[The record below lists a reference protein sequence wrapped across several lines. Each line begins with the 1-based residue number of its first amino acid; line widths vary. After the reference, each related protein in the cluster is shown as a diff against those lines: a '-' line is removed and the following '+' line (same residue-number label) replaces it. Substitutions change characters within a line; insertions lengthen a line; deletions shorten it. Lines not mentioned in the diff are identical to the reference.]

1 MSSGQ
6 ATHQPHPPT
15 YRFRARAVQCQSR
28 SFNGRG
34 RNNHPVSNAET
45 LPQNGE
51 TIARQYLSSSTDP
64 TGADPT
70 GADPIPVPVGG
81 GRGRHLADEATGRAA
96 GAGGCP
102 SSLTAA
108 LGTTKLWRKTLQEPR
123 VCPSH
128 DPWAVP
134 FTWSRHTIG
143 PGLMIDP
150 CWPINKMAWSNST
163 LINGEPKK
171 IQNYQPM
178 NLEALYTHEFLWP
191 IPRPNCSD
199 PELENTV
206 TKRNHP
212 D

>member
-134 FTWSRHTIG
+134 FT
-143 PGLMIDP
+143 
-150 CWPINKMAWSNST
+150 
-163 LINGEPKK
+163 
-171 IQNYQPM
+171 
-178 NLEALYTHEFLWP
+178 
-191 IPRPNCSD
+191 
-199 PELENTV
+199 
-206 TKRNHP
+206 
-212 D
+212 